1 MGCTSS
7 KEQPEAPPPIPPVEV
22 STIPQAVAAPS
33 GPPAAIIMSPQAQN
47 AERQRMIDMEI
58 SEQQKAASIED
69 EEKVKLLLLGTGESG
84 KSTIFK
90 QMRILYGSP
99 KTDDDLRM
107 YGVIVRSNIVTAV
120 RKLCLLTRQLG
131 YEKKLDEE
139 SKAATAADLS
149 DCSGMT
155 PREAYDQIIAYLVDN
170 TAPEPFPDIPKEQSQ
185 KDWVGRSNRAG
196 IQANLDAQQFL
207 QHVEAIRVLW
217 QSATIQDVWMKR
229 AQANINDSHNE
240 YLSDLTRIA
249 DTKYIPTEYD
259 ILISRVRTTQVT
271 VERYI
276 IDQIQFEVYD
286 VGGQRSERR
295 KWVNCF
301 ENVDAVIFVA
311 ALSEYDQTLAEAKRH
326 NRMIEALNLFESVVK
341 NANFADTSIMLF
353 LNKKDIF
360 AEKILYSNIA
370 DSPFFSDYA
379 GPPKDFDH
387 GVLYFIQKFEEHLEE
402 DEFNDSFIHVTC
414 ATDTD
419 NMEFVLDSSRTIIM
433 TDNLRRAGFLGCD

>member
-1 MGCTSS
+1 MGCTGS

-33 GPPAAIIMSPQAQN
+33 GPPAAIIMSPQAQD

-131 YEKKLDEE
+131 FEKKLDEE

-217 QSATIQDVWMKR
+217 QVCA
-229 AQANINDSHNE
+229 
-240 YLSDLTRIA
+240 
-249 DTKYIPTEYD
+249 
-259 ILISRVRTTQVT
+259 
-271 VERYI
+271 
-276 IDQIQFEVYD
+276 
-286 VGGQRSERR
+286 
-295 KWVNCF
+295 
-301 ENVDAVIFVA
+301 
-311 ALSEYDQTLAEAKRH
+311 
-326 NRMIEALNLFESVVK
+326 
-341 NANFADTSIMLF
+341 
-353 LNKKDIF
+353 
-360 AEKILYSNIA
+360 
-370 DSPFFSDYA
+370 
-379 GPPKDFDH
+379 
-387 GVLYFIQKFEEHLEE
+387 FIY
-402 DEFNDSFIHVTC
+402 SFIFTR
-414 ATDTD
+414 
-419 NMEFVLDSSRTIIM
+419 FLPDSYLNIIFP
-433 TDNLRRAGFLGCD
+433 L

>member
-1 MGCTSS
+1 MGCAAS
-7 KEQPEAPPPIPPVEV
+7 KEAGVEI
-22 STIPQAVAAPS
+22 THTPQ
-33 GPPAAIIMSPQAQN
+33 PPAKMISIPHA
-47 AERQRMIDMEI
+47 AEVEEQRLRD
-58 SEQQKAASIED
+58 EQITEEQEAARDQD

-90 QMRILYGSP
+90 QMRILYGSA

-107 YGVIVRSNIVTAV
+107 YGVIVRSNIVTAI

-131 YEKKLDEE
+131 YERKLDEE
-139 SKAATAADLS
+139 SAAATAADLS
-149 DCSGMT
+149 DVSGMT

-170 TAPEPFPDIPKEQSQ
+170 TATDPMPEIPREQAER
-185 KDWVGRSNRAG
+185 DWVGRSTRAG

-217 QSATIQDVWMKR
+217 QSTTIQDVWMKR

-240 YLSDLTRIA
+240 YLSDLTRIV
-249 DTKYIPTEYD
+249 DVKYIPTEYD

-271 VERYI
+271 VERYMI
-276 IDQIQFEVYD
+276 EGIEFEVYD

-326 NRMIEALNLFESVVK
+326 NRMMEALNLFESVVK
-341 NANFADTSIMLF
+341 NANFAETSIMLF

-360 AEKILYSNIA
+360 AEKIMYSNIA

-387 GVLYFIQKFEEHLEE
+387 GVLYFIQKFEEHLEQ

-433 TDNLRRAGFLGCD
+433 TDNLRRAGFLGTD